1 MHPVSSRYLGDEAAA
16 RAAAEAVSRQA
27 G

>member
-1 MHPVSSRYLGDEAAA
+1 VKSSGYLGDPELAA
-16 RAAAEAVSRQA
+16 AAAEAVSRQA